1 MKKFL
6 SLGLIVFVLL
16 LAGCNSDTAMKD
28 GFYTAQ
34 MANPYY
40 GWKEYLCIMVKN
52 NTIVYAEYNAKDPSG
67 YIKSW
72 DNSYMKNMIVVDKTY
87 PNEYTRNYVAQLM
100 KSQNPETVDVISGA
114 TGSGDNF
121 LKLSTAVINQ
131 AKNGDT
137 NVILVE

>member
-16 LAGCNSDTAMKD
+16 LSGCNSNTAMKD

-87 PNEYTRNYVAQLM
+87 PNEYTRNYVAQLR
-100 KSQNPETVDVISGA
+100 KSQKPETVDVISGA

-131 AKNGDT
+131 AKNGNT
-137 NVILVE
+137 STVFVE